1 MVRTKITSKA
11 SEKIP
16 TTPTFLRFPW
26 VEEAKISS
34 TDTNPG
40 CEKTANPSDI
50 QPVKIAIIGKYEDTF
65 DPLSFINNKPTNVL
79 LTTLKV

>member
-1 MVRTKITSKA
+1 MRKA

-26 VEEAKISS
+26 VEEAKMSR

-40 CEKTANPSDI
+40 FEKIATPSDI
-50 QPVKIAIIGKYEDTF
+50 QPVEIAIIGKYEDSF
-65 DPLSFINNKPTNVL
+65 DPLSFIID
-79 LTTLKV
+79 